1 MKTLFLAFFLLLSI
15 YSKGENEYDV
25 AKIKPELKQNASVVI
40 RVEEEVYD
48 LKSIGQATYTY
59 KTAVTIL
66 NKNGEDAAYFY
77 EYYNR
82 FSNIYNLKAA
92 MYDANGVKIK
102 DYKNSDFKDKS
113 AISDGS
119 IYEDGR
125 MKQLQFLNTSFPY
138 TIEYSYTKDYTGIT
152 SYPSWLPVNSFGYAV
167 EKSNYTFKIP
177 VTMSFKYLKSKGLP
191 TDSSV
196 VKDKTIYK
204 WSCENLPAL
213 EYEPLSVGLKN
224 VRPWVNLAPNE
235 FEYDNSKGN
244 LENWKNVGEWIYK
257 LNSEPQTLPPAIK
270 AAVLERTANAK
281 SPKEKINILYKYLQS
296 NTRYVSVQLGIGGF
310 KPINADKV
318 AAVNYGDCKALSNYM
333 KALLN
338 EVGIASNLVVIGS
351 GMPSMNEKFASLNQ
365 ANHMILF
372 VPLQKD
378 TLWLECTNQQIPMGY
393 LSYDCSDKN
402 VLVVTPD
409 GGKLVRTPKYR
420 PADNF
425 QQRKVNI
432 LLNEKGAA
440 DIKISSD
447 YGYAQFENTYA
458 MLFKEPTEQ
467 RKTIMNSLEIPNM
480 ELVDVSYL
488 QADKNIPVLNEKIS
502 VKSSQLLTSGADKVF
517 LTLNLLNRRESVPA
531 KATDRKTPFAVSF
544 SYHDEDEISYTI
556 PAGFKVEFLPK
567 EVNITSEF
575 GQYVMQVQQ
584 KDNTIIY
591 KRTQI
596 MNNKQYPPE
605 KYNDLIDFYKKVY
618 QADKLKGIL
627 AKVN

>member
-1 MKTLFLAFFLLLSI
+1 MKNLLLPFFLLLCI
-15 YSKGENEYDV
+15 CAKGENEYDV
-25 AKIKPELKQNASVVI
+25 ARIKPELKQNASVVV
-40 RVEEEVYD
+40 RLEEINYD

-59 KTAVTIL
+59 KTVVTIL

-77 EYYNR
+77 EFYNR

-102 DYKNSDFKDKS
+102 EYKNADFKDKS

-125 MKQLQFLNTSFPY
+125 MKQLQFLNTTFPY

-152 SYPSWLPVNSFGYAV
+152 SYPSWLPVSSFGYAV
-167 EKSNYTFKIP
+167 EKSDYTFRIP
-177 VTMSFKYLKSKGLP
+177 VTMSFKYLTSKGLA

-196 VKDKTIYK
+196 VKDKKNYK

-213 EYEPLSVGLKN
+213 EYEPMSVGLKN

-244 LENWKNVGEWIYK
+244 LENWKNVGEWLHK
-257 LNSEPQTLPPAIK
+257 LNSEPQILPAAVK
-270 AAVLERTANAK
+270 SAVLERTANAK
-281 SPKEKINILYKYLQS
+281 SPKEKVNSLYKYLQA

-338 EVGIASNLVVIGS
+338 EAGIASNLVVIGS
-351 GMPSMNEKFASLNQ
+351 GMPSMNEKFSSLNQ

-372 VPLQKD
+372 VPLEKD
-378 TLWLECTNQQIPMGY
+378 TVWLECTNQRIPMGY

-402 VLVVTPD
+402 VLLVTAE

-425 QQRKVNI
+425 QQRKINV
-432 LLNEKGAA
+432 LLNEQGAA
-440 DIKISSD
+440 DISISAD
-447 YGYAQFENTYA
+447 YGYAQFEITFP

-467 RKTIMNSLEIPNM
+467 RKAIMNELEIPNM
-480 ELVDVSYL
+480 QLVDVNYL
-488 QADKNIPVLNEKIS
+488 QADKNLPLINEKIT
-502 VKSSQLLTSGADKVF
+502 VKSSQLLTHGADKVF
-517 LTLNLLNRRESVPA
+517 LTLNLMNRRESVPA
-531 KATDRKTPFAVSF
+531 KAAERKTPFAVSF

-556 PAGFKVEFLPK
+556 PPGFKVEFLPK

-575 GQYVMQVQQ
+575 GQYVMKVQQ
-584 KDNTIIY
+584 KDDKIIY
-591 KRTQI
+591 KRTQT

-605 KYNDLIDFYKKVY
+605 KYNELIDFYKKVY